1 MKISVIIAAYNAEK
15 YLVETLQSV
24 VNQTLDDYE
33 IITINDGSKDGTL
46 DILKEYEKE
55 YPNFT
60 VISKENGGVSAAR
73 NDGLNVA
80 QGKYVYFYDADDIL
94 ELEALEKMYEAAE
107 NNKAELVIAG
117 YDMFDQYK
125 TTEVKELNSLL
136 ELEKIDKYDTDILK
150 TFSLTNKLFRR
161 DIIEKYA
168 KSKNV
173 SLTFADTALPTEN
186 GFIYKSKEYPLSL
199 KGTYQPQ
206 NAAVVL
212 EITSALNK
220 QGFNIS
226 DKYHT
231 VCRTHL
237 GRHDLNLYP
246 TEWSLTAVTTLTELK
261 R

>member
-136 ELEKIDKYDTDILK
+136 
-150 TFSLTNKLFRR
+150 
-161 DIIEKYA
+161 
-168 KSKNV
+168 
-173 SLTFADTALPTEN
+173 
-186 GFIYKSKEYPLSL
+186 
-199 KGTYQPQ
+199 
-206 NAAVVL
+206 
-212 EITSALNK
+212 
-220 QGFNIS
+220 
-226 DKYHT
+226 
-231 VCRTHL
+231 
-237 GRHDLNLYP
+237 
-246 TEWSLTAVTTLTELK
+246 
-261 R
+261 